1 MNGIVGKG
9 PWIAAQILRIRALEA
24 EVGQLLATSNP
35 YGGVSRERVRELNQH
50 LTLLDLA
57 TD

>member
-35 YGGVSRERVRELNQH
+35 YGGVLRERVRELNQQ